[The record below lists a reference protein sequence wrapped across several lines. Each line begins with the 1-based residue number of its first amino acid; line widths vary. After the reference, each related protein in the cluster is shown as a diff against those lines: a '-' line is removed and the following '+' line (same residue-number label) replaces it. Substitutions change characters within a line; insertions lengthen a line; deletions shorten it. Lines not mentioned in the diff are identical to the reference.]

1 MPRFKLTIAYDGTN
15 YAGWQVQ
22 PGHATVQQAVEEAIA
37 ATVGAVVKLHGSGRT
52 DRGVHARGQVAHF
65 DAETRISAKSML
77 NALNSRLPED
87 IRVLSADIVADDFHA
102 RRSAV
107 AKEYRYVVWN
117 GPVMPPQE
125 RLYALLAHRP
135 LDLALVRDGAR
146 RFIGEHDF
154 VAFMANPQ
162 RTLETTVRTI
172 YEFEVTKHGRRI
184 TFRVKG
190 SGFLYKQVRS
200 MVGMLLRVGTGAEKA
215 ERITELLDTSAPR
228 TAHVPSAPPQ
238 GLTLWKVWYNGS

>member
-1 MPRFKLTIAYDGTN
+1 MRFKLTISYDGTN

-22 PGHATVQQAVEEAIA
+22 PGLPTVQQTIEDAIKLTSGK
-37 ATVGAVVKLHGSGRT
+37 TVKIHGSGRT

-65 DAETRISAKSML
+65 DLETRMTARSML
-77 NALNSRLPED
+77 FALNSRIPED
-87 IRVLSADIVADDFHA
+87 IRINSVEIVDDNFHA
-102 RRSAV
+102 RRSAT

-117 GPVMPPQE
+117 GEILPPHE
-125 RLYALLAHRP
+125 RLYALQVHRQ
-135 LDLALVRDGAR
+135 LDLELMREGAR
-146 RFIGEHDF
+146 RFVGEHDF

-162 RTLETTVRTI
+162 RILETTVRTI
-172 YEFEVTKHGRRI
+172 FEFDVTKRGREI

-200 MVGMLLRVGTGAEKA
+200 MVGMLIRVGTGAESA
-215 ERITELLDTSAPR
+215 EKITEWLDASAPR

-238 GLTLWKVWYNGS
+238 GLTLWKVWY

>member
-1 MPRFKLTIAYDGTN
+1 MRFKLTIAYDGTN

-22 PGHATVQQAVEEAIA
+22 PGHATVQQALEEAVR
-37 ATVGAVVKLHGSGRT
+37 ATVGTEVKLHGSGRT

-65 DAETRISAKSML
+65 DAEPRMSAKSMML
-77 NALNSRLPED
+77 ALNSRLPTD
-87 IRVLSADIVADDFHA
+87 IRILAAAIVANDFHA
-102 RRSAV
+102 RRSAK

-125 RLYALLAHRP
+125 RLYALQVHRP
-135 LDLALVRDGAR
+135 LDLDLVRDGVR

-162 RTLETTVRTI
+162 RELDSTVREI
-172 YEFEVTKHGRRI
+172 YKFEVSKAGRRI
-184 TFRVKG
+184 VFRVKG

-200 MVGMLLRVGTGAEKA
+200 MVGMLICVGTVAEKA
-215 ERITELLDTSAPR
+215 DTITRLLDTAAPR

-238 GLTLWKVWYNGS
+238 GLTLWKVWY

>member
-1 MPRFKLTIAYDGTN
+1 LTRFRITVAYDGTN

-22 PGHATVQQAVEEAIA
+22 PGLPTVQQALEEAIK
-37 ATVGAVVKLHGSGRT
+37 ATCGHEVKLHGSGRT

-65 DAETRISAKSML
+65 DAETRMGAKSML
-77 NALNSRLPED
+77 LALNSRIPPD
-87 IRVLSADIVADDFHA
+87 IRVVAADTVPDDFHA

-117 GPVMPPQE
+117 GPVMPPEE
-125 RLYALLAHRP
+125 RLYAYLVHRP
-135 LDLALVRDGAR
+135 LDMALVREGAA
-146 RFIGEHDF
+146 RFVGEHDF

-162 RTLETTVRTI
+162 RELDSTVREI
-172 YEFEVTKHGRRI
+172 YEFEVSKAGRRI
-184 TFRVKG
+184 VFRVKG

-200 MVGMLLRVGTGAEKA
+200 MVGMLIRVGTGAERA
-215 ERITELLDTSAPR
+215 ETITRLLDTAAPR

-238 GLTLWKVWYNGS
+238 GLTLWKVWY

>member
-1 MPRFKLTIAYDGTN
+1 MRFKLTVAYDGTN

-22 PGHATVQQAVEEAIA
+22 PGLPTVQQTIEDAIKVTSGVE
-37 ATVGAVVKLHGSGRT
+37 VKIHGSGRT
-52 DRGVHARGQVAHF
+52 DRGVHAKGQVAHF
-65 DAETRISAKSML
+65 DLETRMSAKSMMF
-77 NALNSRLPED
+77 ALNSRIPPD
-87 IRVLSADIVADDFHA
+87 IRILSVETVPGDFHA
-102 RRSAV
+102 RRSAT

-117 GPVMPPQE
+117 GQVLPPQE
-125 RLYALLAHRP
+125 RLYALQVHRD
-135 LDLALVRDGAR
+135 LDMDLMREGAK

-154 VAFMANPQ
+154 KAFMANPQ

-172 YEFEVTKHGRRI
+172 FEFDITRRGRKI

-200 MVGMLLRVGTGAEKA
+200 MVGMLIRVGSHAEDAAK
-215 ERITELLDTSAPR
+215 ITEWLDSSAPR

-238 GLTLWKVWYNGS
+238 GLTLWKVWYK

>member
-1 MPRFKLTIAYDGTN
+1 MRFKLTIAYDGTG

-37 ATVGAVVKLHGSGRT
+37 TTVGAEVKLHGSGRT
-52 DRGVHARGQVAHF
+52 DRGVHSRGQVAHF
-65 DAETRISAKSML
+65 DAETRMSAKSML
-77 NALNSRLPED
+77 LALNSRLPAD
-87 IRVLSADIVADDFHA
+87 IRILAAETVPADFHA
-102 RRSAV
+102 RRSAT

-117 GPVMPPQE
+117 GPVMPPWE
-125 RLYALLAHRP
+125 RLYALLVHRP
-135 LDLALVRDGAR
+135 LDLDLVRDGAR
-146 RFIGEHDF
+146 RFVGEHDF

-162 RTLETTVRTI
+162 RALETTVRTI
-172 YEFEVTKHGRRI
+172 YEFEVSKSGRRI

-200 MVGMLLRVGTGAEKA
+200 MVGMLIRVGTGAEKA
-215 ERITELLDTSAPR
+215 ETISRLLDASAPR

-238 GLTLWKVWYNGS
+238 GLTLWKVWY

>member
-1 MPRFKLTIAYDGTN
+1 MTRFKITVAYDGTN

-22 PGHATVQQAVEEAIA
+22 PGLPTVQQAIEEAIR
-37 ATVGAVVKLHGSGRT
+37 ATCGHEVKLHGSGRT

-65 DAETRISAKSML
+65 DAETRMGSKSML
-77 NALNSRLPED
+77 LALNSRLPPD
-87 IRVLSADIVADDFHA
+87 IRVVAAAIAPDTFHA

-117 GPVMPPQE
+117 GPVMPPSE
-125 RLYALLAHRP
+125 RLYAYLVHRP
-135 LDLALVRDGAR
+135 LDMALVREGAA
-146 RFIGEHDF
+146 RFVGVHDF

-162 RTLETTVRTI
+162 RELESTVREI
-172 YEFEVTKHGRRI
+172 FEFEVSKTGRRI
-184 TFRVKG
+184 VFRVKG

-200 MVGMLLRVGTGAEKA
+200 MVGMLVRVGTGAEKA
-215 ERITELLDTSAPR
+215 ETITRLLDTSAPR

-238 GLTLWKVWYNGS
+238 GLVLWKVWY

>member
-1 MPRFKLTIAYDGTN
+1 MPRFKLTIAYDGTA

-22 PGHATVQQAVEEAIA
+22 PGRATVQQAVEEAIA
-37 ATVGAVVKLHGSGRT
+37 ATVGAAAKLHGSGRT

-65 DAETRISAKSML
+65 DAETRMSAKSMML
-77 NALNSRLPED
+77 ALNSRLAAD
-87 IRVLSADIVADDFHA
+87 IRVLAASIAAPDFHA
-102 RRSAV
+102 RRSAI
-107 AKEYRYVVWN
+107 AKEYRYAVWN

-125 RLYALLAHRP
+125 RLYALQVHRP
-135 LDLALVRDGAR
+135 LDLDLVRDGAR

-172 YEFEVTKHGRRI
+172 YAFEVTRRGPRV

-200 MVGMLLRVGTGAEKA
+200 MVGMLVRVGTGAEKA
-215 ERITELLDTSAPR
+215 ERITELLDASAPR

-238 GLTLWKVWYNGS
+238 GLTLWRVWY

>member
-1 MPRFKLTIAYDGTN
+1 M
-15 YAGWQVQ
+15 
-22 PGHATVQQAVEEAIA
+22 
-37 ATVGAVVKLHGSGRT
+37 
-52 DRGVHARGQVAHF
+52 
-65 DAETRISAKSML
+65 
-77 NALNSRLPED
+77 
-87 IRVLSADIVADDFHA
+87 
-102 RRSAV
+102 RRSAK

-172 YEFEVTKHGRRI
+172 YEFEVSKRGRRI

-238 GLTLWKVWYNGS
+238 GLTLWKVWY

>member
-22 PGHATVQQAVEEAIA
+22 PGHATVQQVIEEAIA
-37 ATVGAVVKLHGSGRT
+37 ATVGTMVKLHGSGRT

-65 DAETRISAKSML
+65 DAETRIPAKSML
-77 NALNSRLPED
+77 NALNARLPED
-87 IRVLSADIVADDFHA
+87 IRILAAETVPADFHA
-102 RRSAV
+102 RRSAI

-117 GPVMPPQE
+117 GPVMPPRE

-135 LDLALVRDGAR
+135 LDMALIRDGAR
-146 RFIGEHDF
+146 RFVGEHDF

-172 YEFEVTKHGRRI
+172 YEFDVAKRGRRI
-184 TFRVKG
+184 SFRVKG

-215 ERITELLDTSAPR
+215 ERITELLDASAPR

-238 GLTLWKVWYNGS
+238 GLALWKVWY